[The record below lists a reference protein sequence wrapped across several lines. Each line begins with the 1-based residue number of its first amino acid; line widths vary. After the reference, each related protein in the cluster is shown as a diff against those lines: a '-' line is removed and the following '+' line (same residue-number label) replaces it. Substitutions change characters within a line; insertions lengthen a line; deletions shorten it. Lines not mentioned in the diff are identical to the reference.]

1 METEVAYRKS
11 RPVFN
16 RRPPGVQV
24 RQNDH
29 PVVAPCL
36 QATTYTLV
44 RVILEVE
51 GAYGRCTLIYQS
63 GQGLH
68 REISVRLGTN

>member
-1 METEVAYRKS
+1 
-11 RPVFN
+11 
-16 RRPPGVQV
+16 
-24 RQNDH
+24 
-29 PVVAPCL
+29 VAPCL

-51 GAYGRCTLIYQS
+51 GAYGRCTLVYQS

>member
-1 METEVAYRKS
+1 VAYRKS

-16 RRPPGVQV
+16 QRPPGVQV

-29 PVVAPCL
+29 AVVAPCL

-51 GAYGRCTLIYQS
+51 GAYGHCTFVYQS
-63 GQGLH
+63 GQGLQ
-68 REISVRLGTN
+68 REVSVRVGIN